1 MKVSKSRSQVFLEAV
16 SAPEGNIQSDVM
28 ADNGE
33 K

>member
-1 MKVSKSRSQVFLEAV
+1 MKVSRPRNQLSLEAV